1 MSTDF
6 YELLGVSRGADADE
20 IKRAYRKRAR
30 QLHPDANPGNA
41 EAESQ
46 FKEVSHAYEV
56 LSDSEKRARYD
67 QFGEAGVGGRGN
79 AGDPFGGGSAG
90 GFGDIFEAFFGG
102 GSPFGGGNGRGGQRE
117 QAGPPRGQD
126 VEVVADVS
134 FKEAVFGCTTEVRM
148 RSAIRC
154 DECAGSGA
162 KKGTSAKTCAE
173 CGGAGQVRRVRQS
186 MLGQMVTAAPCTR
199 CSGMGHVI
207 DAPCTPCRGDGR
219 IVKDVEHTV
228 EVPAGINTGQTLRVS
243 GRGAVGVRGG
253 GAGDLFVHIRVAEHD
268 SYRREDDDLVTDVV
282 ISIAQA
288 ALGTHLLLSTLDG
301 DEDLVIPPGVQ
312 QGREFLLKGRGVP
325 HLNQGGRNKGRGN
338 LRAQI
343 VIAVPTKLSA
353 AERDLLT
360 RFADA
365 RGEHVT
371 QTESKLKS
379 KIKSA
384 FL

>member
-30 QLHPDANPGNA
+30 ELHPDANPGNA
-41 EAESQ
+41 EAESK

-56 LSDSEKRARYD
+56 LSDSDKRARYD

-102 GSPFGGGNGRGGQRE
+102 GSPFGAGNGRGGQR
-117 QAGPPRGQD
+117 QQSGPPRGQD
-126 VEVVADVS
+126 VEAVADIS
-134 FKEAVFGCTTEVRM
+134 FEEAVFGCTTEVKM

-154 DECAGSGA
+154 DECEGSGA
-162 KKGTSAKTCAE
+162 KKGTSAKTCSE

-186 MLGQMVTAAPCTR
+186 MLGQMVTAAPCGR
-199 CSGMGHVI
+199 CSGMGQVI
-207 DAPCTPCRGDGR
+207 EAPCAPCRGDGR

-243 GRGAVGVRGG
+243 GRGAVGMRGG
-253 GAGDLFVHIRVAEHD
+253 GAGDLYVHMRVAEHET
-268 SYRREDDDLVTDVV
+268 YRREEDDLVTDVV

-288 ALGTHLLLSTLDG
+288 ALGTHLVLSTLDG
-301 DEDLVIPPGVQ
+301 DEDLIVPPGVQ

-325 HLNQGGRNKGRGN
+325 HLNQGSRNKGRGN

-343 VIAVPTKLSA
+343 VIAVPTKLSE
-353 AERDLLT
+353 AERDLLKLERT
-360 RFADA
+360 REVFA
-365 RGEHVT
+365 
-371 QTESKLKS
+371 
-379 KIKSA
+379 KSA
-384 FL
+384 I